1 MVFDI
6 EPGKQLKKSHFICSP
21 CLGKLLVRK
30 SLKPRARQSKKPLP
44 LNCVSQLIIL
54 LSCDQKPTTG
64 IFLRIVPEAML
75 FRKRLGSQNLV
86 FLNSTYSLNTH
97 FLFTILLQQEEY
109 LTPNQPFNHE
119 RKVKIKPLSLAICSL
134 FLTVSI
140 S

>member
-1 MVFDI
+1 M
-6 EPGKQLKKSHFICSP
+6 L
-21 CLGKLLVRK
+21 RK
-30 SLKPRARQSKKPLP
+30 DVGEKGLKPCARQSQKLLP

-54 LSCDQKPTTG
+54 LSCDQKPTTE
-64 IFLRIVPEAML
+64 IFLRIAPEAML

-109 LTPNQPFNHE
+109 LNPNQPFSHE
-119 RKVKIKPLSLAICSL
+119 RKVKIRPLSLAICSL
-134 FLTVSI
+134 LLTVSI